1 MLCFKPRT
9 NGWGTFKCGGVQV
22 LPESLSPY
30 LLRDMVCT
38 SHPMPW
44 TLQAQGLGCPFTRGS
59 SLNKADMLVALPCWT
74 FDLPT
79 AAPGSPLP
87 PFLSPPHLPC
97 NLAES
102 GCIHSG
108 FSQVCLPLAMLSFRL
123 HFLFH
128 HPSLSFFLSVSSFFQ
143 IPLWNKWMLVHVSP
157 GIVTHGILFHPAF
170 SSSPGSTSHDSL
182 PVSFPTVSKFWLYFG
197 VYFCLFR
204 PVSWSIP

>member
-1 MLCFKPRT
+1 
-9 NGWGTFKCGGVQV
+9 
-22 LPESLSPY
+22 
-30 LLRDMVCT
+30 MVCT

-59 SLNKADMLVALPCWT
+59 SLNKANMLVALPCWN

-79 AAPGSPLP
+79 AAHGSPLP

-108 FSQVCLPLAMLSFRL
+108 FSQVCLPLAMLSF
-123 HFLFH
+123 HSQYLFSSTIPTSSH
-128 HPSLSFFLSVSSFFQ
+128 VLPFPSFFLSVLFFSSLCGISEYF
-143 IPLWNKWMLVHVSP
+143 SP

-170 SSSPGSTSHDSL
+170 SSSPGNTSHDSL
-182 PVSFPTVSKFWLYFG
+182 PVSFPAVSKFLLYFG